1 MKQEEN
7 QYNYDVKGQ
16 IPQDIPLIT
25 LAPEKDFRFKMTFY
39 SNSNQGDGYQL
50 TSNFST
56 TC

>member
-39 SNSNQGDGYQL
+39 SNSNQDDGYQL
-50 TSNFST
+50 TSNYPT